1 MKKTSNERFTEI
13 ISNFSYLSSEQAKA
27 ILELRLQRLTGL
39 EREKVEKDLLEESK
53 KISEYLLILASKTKI
68 KKIIKFELEE
78 IRDKYAVDRRTQIIE
93 NYEEKNLDDLI
104 EKEDV
109 VLTLTKSGYVKI
121 VPVDTYRSQKEE
133 EKVELE

>member
-1 MKKTSNERFTEI
+1 MKQKKLQSI
-13 ISNFSYLSSEQAKA
+13 LS
-27 ILELRLQRLTGL
+27 IL
-39 EREKVEKDLLEESK
+39 S
-53 KISEYLLILASKTKI
+53 SKTKI
-68 KKIIKFELEE
+68 KNIIKKELEE
-78 IRDKYAVDRRTQIIE
+78 IRDNYAVERRTQIIE

-121 VPVDTYRSQKEE
+121 VPVDTYRSQKEV